1 MNAQRGSGSL
11 LAVIILLM
19 MSATLL
25 HATRIQLDDAL
36 GLLADERQF
45 YLQYSRA
52 ASALVWGGE
61 QNWTINAAGW
71 VCKADPVYGRAC
83 LSMQGENS
91 LLLRGDA
98 GSGTLAHYRW
108 VAPTGSAG
116 RIRSVP
122 HGWIDYCPLALPAAC
137 QPE

>member
-1 MNAQRGSGSL
+1 MNTQRGSGSL

-25 HATRIQLDDAL
+25 HATRTQLDNAL

-52 ASALVWGGE
+52 DTALAWGGE
-61 QNWTINAAGW
+61 QHWLINAGGW
-71 VCKADPVYGRAC
+71 VCKADPLYGRAC

-91 LLLRGDA
+91 MLLRGDA

-108 VAPTGSAG
+108 VVPIGSMG
-116 RIRSVP
+116 RIGPVL
-122 HGWIDYCPLALPAAC
+122 HGWIDYCPLSVSEAC